1 MAQPTVLDLKV
12 PPALVVLLTGGG
24 MWGLTRAFPALGL
37 EWPMAVTLVL
47 GITFGAVGVG
57 LALAGVATFRRHGTT
72 VDPLHPE
79 AAGQVVRS
87 GPFRR
92 TRNPMYLGM
101 ALLLLGWALGLA
113 HPLAFLGVP
122 VLMAYL
128 TRFQI
133 QPEERALRAKF
144 GAPYEAYLLEVRRW
158 L

>member
-1 MAQPTVLDLKV
+1 MSKPTFLDLKV
-12 PPALVVLLTGGG
+12 PPALVVLLVGGG
-24 MWGLTRAFPALGL
+24 MWGSARAFPRLAFDL
-37 EWPMAVTLVL
+37 PMAVTLGL
-47 GITFGAVGVG
+47 GVGFGAAGVG

-101 ALLLLGWALGLA
+101 ALLLLGWAVGLA

-122 VLMAYL
+122 ALMAYL

-144 GAPYEAYLLEVRRW
+144 GAPYEVYLREVRRW
-158 L
+158 V

>member
-1 MAQPTVLDLKV
+1 
-12 PPALVVLLTGGG
+12 